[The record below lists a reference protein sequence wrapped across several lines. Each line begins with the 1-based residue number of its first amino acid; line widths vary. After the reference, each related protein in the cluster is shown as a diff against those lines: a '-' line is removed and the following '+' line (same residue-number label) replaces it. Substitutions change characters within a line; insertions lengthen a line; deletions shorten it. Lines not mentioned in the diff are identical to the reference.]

1 MPDLKAITAEMPVI
15 MLGVA
20 HRMVVPIA
28 LVLPNAPTS
37 RAENASAGLLP
48 WERMMTEPI
57 STTSS
62 AATTYLSSSSLHPAG
77 IFALSFILLP
87 SKHIHTDRLLVQ
99 PGRVRQIARDFA
111 VIHHKDAVA

>member
-28 LVLPNAPTS
+28 LVLPNAPTT

-48 WERMMTEPI
+48 
-57 STTSS
+57 
-62 AATTYLSSSSLHPAG
+62 
-77 IFALSFILLP
+77 
-87 SKHIHTDRLLVQ
+87 
-99 PGRVRQIARDFA
+99 
-111 VIHHKDAVA
+111 